1 MDVKIVVL
9 EVVQVIADL
18 VAAED
23 AILDATLGA
32 ETHVEAAA
40 EADAILIVHLAQDVQ
55 ETAMVLVLD
64 ALDAEALVHLDV
76 KDVALVAMELV
87 KINAEQAIVL
97 QHAELTVQ
105 HHAEQM
111 IVKEIA
117 AVAVKRTVQQT
128 VNQVAL
134 VDVLRLADLI
144 AREPQHNRKEEHING
159 RIKRR

>member
-1 MDVKIVVL
+1 MDVEVVVL

-23 AILDATLGA
+23 AILDAMLGA
-32 ETHVEAAA
+32 ETRVEAAA

-55 ETAMVLVLD
+55 ETVMVLVLD
-64 ALDAEALVHLDV
+64 VLDAEALVHLDV

-87 KINAEQAIVL
+87 KINVEQAIVL
-97 QHAELTVQ
+97 QHAELTAQ
-105 HHAEQM
+105 HHVGQM
-111 IVKEIA
+111 IVKEVA

-128 VNQVAL
+128 VNQVVP

>member
-1 MDVKIVVL
+1 MDVMVVVL

-18 VAAED
+18 VAVED
-23 AILDATLGA
+23 AILDAMLGA
-32 ETHVEAAA
+32 GTHVEAAA
-40 EADAILIVHLAQDVQ
+40 EAAAILTVHLAQDVQ
-55 ETAMVLVLD
+55 ETVMVLVLD

-97 QHAELTVQ
+97 QHAELTAQ
-105 HHAEQM
+105 HHAERM
-111 IVKEIA
+111 TVKEIA